1 MDGGRSAVSYA
12 RALPPPEDGQRTDP
26 DAGLLD
32 RLREHDEAAFG
43 ELVARYH
50 GSMRGI
56 AALFVPSLAI
66 AEEVVQDTWIAIL
79 SGLPRFEGHSSLRT
93 WMLRIL
99 TNRARSRG
107 QREGRS
113 RWVASLEAEGDHE
126 AAVDSDRFSDD
137 PSSWPGHWR
146 AHPRSWQGEVEE
158 RLLSKEWQ
166 AHLRTLLE
174 DLPLA
179 QRIVVMLR
187 DIEGWPARDVCLA
200 LDISS
205 GNQRV
210 LLHRAR
216 ARLRSALEA
225 RPDAT

>member
-1 MDGGRSAVSYA
+1 MSRAAFQPEPDGRQ
-12 RALPPPEDGQRTDP
+12 PIDP
-26 DAGLLD
+26 DAGLID
-32 RLREHDEAAFG
+32 GLREREESAFG

-50 GSMRGI
+50 GPMRRI
-56 AALFVPSLAI
+56 AALHVPSSAI

-79 SGLPRFEGHSSLRT
+79 HGLPRFEGRSSLRT

-107 QREGRS
+107 ELEARAK
-113 RWVASLEAEGDHE
+113 WVTSLDAEGDRE
-126 AAVDSDRFSDD
+126 AAVESGRFSDD

-146 AHPRSWQGEVEE
+146 AHPRSWHGEVEE
-158 RLLSKEWQ
+158 RILRTEWQ
-166 AHLRTLLE
+166 ARLRNLLE
-174 DLPLA
+174 DLPVA
-179 QRIVVMLR
+179 QRIVVVLR
-187 DIEGWPARDVCLA
+187 DVEGWPARDVCLA

-216 ARLRSALEA
+216 SRLRSVLEA
-225 RPDAT
+225 RADEA